1 MKKRIVA
8 VILACL
14 MIFSC
19 ITVSAD
25 KRGETASKYIKGII
39 ELIEVYYKYGDVSKE
54 DMYEAVIDYVMQE
67 NPDMLEGAISAATD
81 LLDEHSVYYKK
92 DELASFIE
100 NVEQSFVGIG
110 VVVQK
115 TDAGCIAT
123 EVMPNGGAFDAG
135 VQVGD
140 EIISVNGESIAALP
154 LNDIVAKI
162 QGIEGTT
169 VTVGIK
175 RNGVEFSLDI
185 VRKQITVQTV
195 FHEIKDDIGYIY
207 ISSFASATA
216 EELEEALYDIEENH
230 RLNKIII
237 DLRDNPGGALST
249 AKAVSSLFI
258 PKGKIISKMEYRV
271 ERFSYDI
278 ISTASFTRAPNR
290 KIAILVNENSAS
302 ASEFFSGAMQGHKL
316 ATIIGNTTF
325 GKGSMQEMLM
335 LNNPKGFNLG
345 DVKLTMAEFTKPNG
359 DPINFVGITPD
370 IRVLNTYKDFDE
382 STLSP
387 MTHSDRYTIGDT
399 HPDVLAIE
407 ERLDVL
413 GFSVGEVDGVFDK
426 LTHQATINFQAATNL
441 HPYGVMDYTTQ
452 NMLEDKIEELEVEV
466 DKQLQKAIEFL
477 NK

>member
-1 MKKRIVA
+1 MRKRIVA
-8 VILACL
+8 VVLTCL
-14 MIFSC
+14 MMFSC
-19 ITVSAD
+19 ITVAAEE
-25 KRGETASKYIKGII
+25 RGETASRYIKGII
-39 ELIEVYYKYGDVSKE
+39 ELIDVYYKYGDVDKV
-54 DMYEAVIDYVMQE
+54 DMYEAVIDYLMKE

-92 DELASFIE
+92 DELASFME

-115 TDAGCIAT
+115 TETGCIAT
-123 EVMPNGGAFDAG
+123 EVMANGGAFDAG

-162 QGIEGTT
+162 QGVEGTI
-169 VTVGIK
+169 VTVGI
-175 RNGVEFSLDI
+175 RRGGVEFFLDI

-195 FHEIKDDIGYIY
+195 FHEIKDDIGYIQ
-207 ISSFASATA
+207 ITSFASATA
-216 EELEEALYDIEENH
+216 KELEEALYDIEETH

-249 AKAVSSLFI
+249 ARAVSSLFI
-258 PKGKIISKMEYRV
+258 PQGKIISRMEYRV

-278 ISTASFTRAPNR
+278 ISNASFTKAPNR

-302 ASEFFSGAMQGHKL
+302 ASEFFSGAMQGYKL
-316 ATIIGNTTF
+316 ATIIGNTTY

-335 LNNPKGFNLG
+335 LNNPKGFDLG

-387 MTHSDRYTIGDT
+387 MTHSNRYTIGDS

-407 ERLDVL
+407 ERLAAL
-413 GFSVGEVDGVFDK
+413 GFSVGEVDGIFDR
-426 LTHQATINFQAATNL
+426 LTHQATLNFQAATNL
-441 HPYGVMDYTTQ
+441 YPYGVMDYTTQ
-452 NMLEDKIEELEVEV
+452 SVLVDKIEELEVEV
-466 DKQLQKAIEFL
+466 DKQLEKAIQHL
-477 NK
+477 SK